1 MTMPTE
7 TFTNS
12 TLSLTLS
19 EDEKTVS
26 VVWKGRSTARDPAE
40 FLIPILTRALDRA
53 SEARHPLTLDFTGI
67 EYFNSSTITPV
78 VRMLEEA
85 KRRGAHL
92 TIHYDKKLRWQEL
105 SFSALQVVHTGDE
118 RIRIVGV

>member
-1 MTMPTE
+1 MPSQ
-7 TFTNS
+7 TFTS
-12 TLSLTLS
+12 HALTLVVS
-19 EDEKTVS
+19 EEPQTVL
-26 VVWKGRSTARDPAE
+26 VTWQGRSTAREPAE
-40 FLIPILTRALDRA
+40 FLVPILTKALDRA
-53 SEARHPLTLDFTGI
+53 SELKQPLTLDFRKI

-105 SFSALQVVHTGDE
+105 SFSALQVFHTGDQ
-118 RIRIVGV
+118 RIKVLGV

>member
-1 MTMPTE
+1 MIPTE

-12 TLSLTLS
+12 TLSLTVS
-19 EDEKTVS
+19 EEPATIS
-26 VVWKGRSTARDPAE
+26 VVWKGRSTSRDPAE

-53 SEARHPLTLDFTGI
+53 SEIKRPLTLDFTGI

-78 VRMLEEA
+78 IRLIEEA
-85 KRRGAHL
+85 KRRGASL
-92 TIHYDKKLRWQEL
+92 VVRYDKKLRWQDL
-105 SFSALQVVHTGDE
+105 SFSALQVFHTGDE

>member
-1 MTMPTE
+1 MIPTE

-12 TLSLTLS
+12 TLSLIVS
-19 EDEKTVS
+19 EEPATIS
-26 VVWKGRSTARDPAE
+26 VVWKGRSTSRDPAE

-53 SEARHPLTLDFTGI
+53 SEIKRPLTLDFCGI

-78 VRMLEEA
+78 VRLIEEA
-85 KRRGAHL
+85 KRRGASL
-92 TIHYDKKLRWQEL
+92 VVRYDKKLRWQEL
-105 SFSALQVVHTGDE
+105 SFSALQVFHTGDE